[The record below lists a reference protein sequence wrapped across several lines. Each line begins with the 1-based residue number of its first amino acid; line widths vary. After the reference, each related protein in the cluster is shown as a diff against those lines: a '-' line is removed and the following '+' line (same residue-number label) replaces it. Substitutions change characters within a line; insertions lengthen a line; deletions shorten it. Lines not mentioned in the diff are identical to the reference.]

1 MSVSISNLVTGQR
14 PAVVQ
19 PSLSLCRSIAE
30 AGVLVGGIA
39 FSLLDVIVP
48 VDGLAQLCHVL
59 NWEQFVSNREELR
72 LESCHRNGNS
82 FFRRPPF
89 TVSSLTIRRLL

>member
-14 PAVVQ
+14 SAVVQ
-19 PSLSLCRSIAE
+19 PSLSLCRGIAE
-30 AGVLVGGIA
+30 ARVLV
-39 FSLLDVIVP
+39 V
-48 VDGLAQLCHVL
+48 AQLCRVL

-72 LESCHRNGNS
+72 LESCHGNGNS

-89 TVSSLTIRRLL
+89 TASSLTIRQLL